1 MELEGPT
8 LALSQNSEN
17 KSEYDHVANTI
28 FRYSLHRSLIDFQ
41 QFPFNSLGTS
51 RPMVSKSGISNSES
65 FNTLQST
72 VDLNLAGFGSH
83 LGCGDPIRHHTQM
96 SESQQSSSPG
106 LSQLFNPQMAA
117 SKAAGKR
124 RLGGEDDADQNEDE
138 NGNPKKPR
146 KSKAPID
153 MPRGPGLAC
162 PIQKNETE
170 HGLKR
175 TCHGVATE
183 NPSTVRRHLQDTH
196 HIFVKLCHQCNTHI
210 LEKQEWETQHDK
222 QPLCIPQPQVR
233 RDHRRAQWEALYMR
247 LYPDADRI
255 PSPCKYKNVYMA
267 NLNLKADS
275 KCTGNGDD
283 TYKLAPHREP
293 NAKAQVGAPSALA
306 EDPIQLPALDD
317 PQSLSQYQVSKG
329 HEARQLTRNANKD
342 YLESAFQIQTPSV
355 TNEGDIVAQWYAQQ
369 EIDANHMV
377 FKFKEAFIELTKSKP
392 AQIQMDLTRLVENYF
407 HECFRDLPR
416 FNPTEDILPTTVVFS
431 QQRMNHE
438 FIEEFM
444 DVTNGL
450 LPHWKRQLAQLL
462 YAYVRG
468 LSDCHRH
475 TYIQP
480 TTHQTVAQEHDS
492 AYGSGT
498 SDLSQ
503 ILDPF
508 GMNNNT
514 ADHES
519 QHNNAAFDESF
530 SVYLDADGFAGI

>member
-1 MELEGPT
+1 MKPEGPT
-8 LALSQNSEN
+8 SALSKNSKN

-28 FRYSLHRSLIDFQ
+28 FRYSLHRSLTDLQ
-41 QFPFNSLGTS
+41 QFPFNSLAAS
-51 RPMVSKSGISNSES
+51 RLVVSKSGISDSES

-96 SESQQSSSPG
+96 SGSQQSSSPS
-106 LSQLFNPQMAA
+106 LSQLFNPQVAA

-124 RLGGEDDADQNEDE
+124 RLGSEDDTDQNEDE

-146 KSKAPID
+146 KSKAPSD

-175 TCHGVATE
+175 TCHGVAAV

-222 QPLCIPQPQVR
+222 QPLCVPQPQVR
-233 RDHRRAQWEALYMR
+233 RDHRRAQWEALYMK
-247 LYPDADRI
+247 LYPYAYRI
-255 PSPCKYKNVYMA
+255 PSPCKYKNVYIA

-283 TYKLAPHREP
+283 TYKLAPHREL
-293 NAKAQVGAPSALA
+293 NTEAQVDVPSTLA

-317 PQSLSQYQVSKG
+317 PQSLSQCQTSKA
-329 HEARQLTRNANKD
+329 HEARQLTKNANKD
-342 YLESAFQIQTPSV
+342 YLEPALQMQMPPV
-355 TNEGDIVAQWYAQQ
+355 TSEGDIVAQWYAQQ
-369 EIDANHMV
+369 ETDANHMV
-377 FKFKEAFIELTKSKP
+377 FKFKEAFMELTKSKP

-407 HECFRDLPR
+407 HECFRDLR
-416 FNPTEDILPTTVVFS
+416 LSNPTEDILLTTVVFS

-444 DVTNGL
+444 DVTNEL

-462 YAYVRG
+462 YTYVRG
-468 LSDCHRH
+468 LSDYHGH
-475 TYIQP
+475 ASIQP
-480 TTHQTVAQEHDS
+480 TTLQTVVQEHDS
-492 AYGSGT
+492 AYGSKT

-503 ILDPF
+503 VLDPF
-508 GMNNNT
+508 RVNNST

-519 QHNNAAFDESF
+519 QHNDAAFDELF
-530 SVYLDADGFAGI
+530 SAYSEAGGFAGI

>member
-1 MELEGPT
+1 MELEGST
-8 LALSQNSEN
+8 SALSQNSEN
-17 KSEYDHVANTI
+17 KSEYDHIANTI

-41 QFPFNSLGTS
+41 QFPFNSLAAS

-96 SESQQSSSPG
+96 PESQQSSSPG
-106 LSQLFNPQMAA
+106 HSQLFNPQMAA
-117 SKAAGKR
+117 FKAAGKR
-124 RLGGEDDADQNEDE
+124 RLGGEDDTDQNEDE
-138 NGNPKKPR
+138 NRNPKKPR
-146 KSKAPID
+146 KSKAPSD

-175 TCHGVATE
+175 TCHGVAAV

-222 QPLCIPQPQVR
+222 QPLCVPQPQVR
-233 RDHRRAQWEALYMR
+233 RDHRRAQWEALYMK
-247 LYPDADRI
+247 LYPDAYRI

-275 KCTGNGDD
+275 NCTGNGDD
-283 TYKLAPHREP
+283 TYKPAPYREP
-293 NAKAQVGAPSALA
+293 NAEAQVGVPSTLA
-306 EDPIQLPALDD
+306 EDPTQLPALDD
-317 PQSLSQYQVSKG
+317 PQPLSQRQASKA
-329 HEARQLTRNANKD
+329 HEACQLTKNADKD
-342 YLESAFQIQTPSV
+342 YLEPAFQIQMPPV

-369 EIDANHMV
+369 ATDANHMV
-377 FKFKEAFIELTKSKP
+377 FKFKEAFMELTKSKP
-392 AQIQMDLTRLVENYF
+392 VQIQMDLTRRVENYF
-407 HECFRDLPR
+407 HECFRDLR
-416 FNPTEDILPTTVVFS
+416 LSNLTEDILPTTVVFS
-431 QQRMNHE
+431 QQRMDHD

-444 DVTNGL
+444 DVTNKL

-468 LSDCHRH
+468 TSDCHGH
-475 TYIQP
+475 ASTQP
-480 TTHQTVAQEHDS
+480 TTHQIVAQEHDS

-498 SDLSQ
+498 SDLSRG
-503 ILDPF
+503 LDPF
-508 GMNNNT
+508 WVNNNT

-519 QHNNAAFDESF
+519 QYNNAALDELISAYPED
-530 SVYLDADGFAGI
+530 SEFAGI

>member
-1 MELEGPT
+1 
-8 LALSQNSEN
+8 
-17 KSEYDHVANTI
+17 
-28 FRYSLHRSLIDFQ
+28 
-41 QFPFNSLGTS
+41 
-51 RPMVSKSGISNSES
+51 MVSKSGISNSES

-124 RLGGEDDADQNEDE
+124 RLDGEDDADQNEDE

-146 KSKAPID
+146 KSKAPSD
-153 MPRGPGLAC
+153 TPRGPGLAC

-233 RDHRRAQWEALYMR
+233 RDHRRTQWEALYMK
-247 LYPDADRI
+247 LYPDAYRI
-255 PSPCKYKNVYMA
+255 PSPCKYKNVYIA
-267 NLNLKADS
+267 NLNLKADP

-283 TYKLAPHREP
+283 TYTLAPHREP
-293 NAKAQVGAPSALA
+293 NAEAQVGVPSTLA
-306 EDPIQLPALDD
+306 ENPIQLPALDD
-317 PQSLSQYQVSKG
+317 PQLLSQCQASKA
-329 HEARQLTRNANKD
+329 HEARQLTKNANKD
-342 YLESAFQIQTPSV
+342 YPEPAFQIQMPPV
-355 TNEGDIVAQWYAQQ
+355 INEGDIIAQWYAQQ
-369 EIDANHMV
+369 ETDANHMV
-377 FKFKEAFIELTKSKP
+377 FKFKETFMELTKSKP
-392 AQIQMDLTRLVENYF
+392 AQIQMDLTRLVETYF
-407 HECFRDLPR
+407 HECFRDLQLS
-416 FNPTEDILPTTVVFS
+416 NLKEDILLTTVVFS

-468 LSDCHRH
+468 LSDCHGH
-475 TYIQP
+475 AYIQP
-480 TTHQTVAQEHDS
+480 TTHQTVAQDHDS

-498 SDLSQ
+498 SDLSRV
-503 ILDPF
+503 LDPV
-508 GMNNNT
+508 GVNNNT
-514 ADHES
+514 ADHDL
-519 QHNNAAFDESF
+519 QHNNAAFDELF
-530 SVYLDADGFAGI
+530 SAYSEAGGFAEI